1 LDLSGEAL
9 HLRGRGRDTGRAPI
23 KETLASALL
32 RLMGWP
38 ELARQ
43 GAAFSDPMCG
53 AATILSEAAGM
64 ALDHAP
70 GLDRGAWG
78 FSRWKGHEART
89 WERLLSEARDR
100 RRTGRERRLV
110 LEGADQGA
118 AVLEAARSNLKALG
132 LLDRVRLQQ
141 RSVGEARPPAEAP
154 GLVLSNPPYGV
165 RLGEE
170 EELVGLYRS
179 LGDVLR
185 QRFLGYRAGLITG
198 SPRLA
203 GSVGLKPA
211 RRFVVYNGPI
221 ECRLLRYDISTE
233 SPRGQ
238 PRWRQEQE
246 AR

>member
-1 LDLSGEAL
+1 
-9 HLRGRGRDTGRAPI
+9 
-23 KETLASALL
+23 
-32 RLMGWP
+32 
-38 ELARQ
+38 
-43 GAAFSDPMCG
+43 
-53 AATILSEAAGM
+53 
-64 ALDHAP
+64 
-70 GLDRGAWG
+70 
-78 FSRWKGHEART
+78 
-89 WERLLSEARDR
+89 
-100 RRTGRERRLV
+100 
-110 LEGADQGA
+110 
-118 AVLEAARSNLKALG
+118 
-132 LLDRVRLQQ
+132 
-141 RSVGEARPPAEAP
+141 
-154 GLVLSNPPYGV
+154 V

-221 ECRLLRYDISTE
+221 ECRLLRFDISTE
-233 SPRGQ
+233 PPRGQ